1 MNRLEK
7 VLSRPVAKPYRSH
20 KLPAETPCVDDDGN
34 ITFGEDDLEDPKQWS
49 AGRRW
54 YITIVCI
61 SLVLN
66 ATFASSMPSGC
77 LQGIS
82 EEFGVSTVVGGLV
95 VSHPQ
100 DQAYH

>member
-20 KLPAETPCVDDDGN
+20 KFSSAAPCVDGDGN
-34 ITFGEDDLEDPKQWS
+34 IAFAEDDIENPKNWS
-49 AGRRW
+49 TGRRT
-54 YITIVCI
+54 YITVVCI

-77 LQGIS
+77 LQSIS
-82 EEFGVSTVVGGLV
+82 QEFDVSTTVGGLV
-95 VSHPQ
+95 VS
-100 DQAYH
+100 